1 MWCVSARRRVLGWG
15 KDASGAAVLEFALA
29 LPVLILTLAG
39 LAQFAWAQHCA
50 TSLRYAMTQT
60 SRALMLDPTMTEAT
74 YASLVKS
81 KLGSADGNVTV
92 NLAITTDNG
101 RKVATATGA
110 YTPTIVLIFGPTFP
124 IHFTAKVITSLPSS

>member
-1 MWCVSARRRVLGWG
+1 MSASRRRWRSDV
-15 KDASGAAVLEFALA
+15 SGAAALEFAIA
-29 LPVLILTLAG
+29 LPVLVLALSG

-60 SRALMLDPTMTEAT
+60 SRALQLNPTMTEAT
-74 YASLVKS
+74 YVSLVKS
-81 KLGSADGNVTV
+81 KLGEADGNVTV

-110 YTPTIVLIFGPTFP
+110 YTPTVVLIFGPTFP